1 VHETT
6 YQTSKT
12 GVAYVSNGVSEEQ
25 KNEMDGRPPTFAANN
40 FDRIFAEKGRRV
52 ENDII
57 DAKMNHESSEE
68 ESLASY

>member
-1 VHETT
+1 M
-6 YQTSKT
+6 
-12 GVAYVSNGVSEEQ
+12 SEEQ
-25 KNEMDGRPPTFAANN
+25 KFDRDGDRPPTFAENN
-40 FDRIFAEKGRRV
+40 FDRIFAEKGKRV